1 MGALL
6 LAVAAGNAPL
16 VVRFFAGTPGP
27 PRVLAANAL
36 AGLLLAVVRPP
47 LPLKVAC

>member
-16 VVRFFAGTPGP
+16 VLRFFNGTPGP
-27 PRVLAANAL
+27 PRAL
-36 AGLLLAVVRPP
+36 ALVAAAGVLLMLLRPP
-47 LPLKVAC
+47 LPLKV